1 MLRGPESAGLRGQ
14 SLGVKRGRYLY
25 SLLNWE
31 KVKLTMSFPP
41 AASSSGHGVSQVR
54 ILEWVAIRFSRMK
67 PFLSQ
72 KPPVRMR
79 RIYQLPSVPFILLC
93 M

>member
-41 AASSSGHGVSQVR
+41 ETAEL
-54 ILEWVAIRFSRMK
+54 I
-67 PFLSQ
+67 
-72 KPPVRMR
+72 
-79 RIYQLPSVPFILLC
+79 
-93 M
+93 